1 MSDQPPT
8 VEPETYMRIEV
19 EGTRIK
25 VFGDS
30 WKGVGSFDGEKG
42 YYDWEFHDGSG
53 KTGSTKIRLDREG
66 YLYGTV
72 SGSGINWSYW
82 GSKQAE

>member
-1 MSDQPPT
+1 LLRNPTPPAYSPYT
-8 VEPETYMRIEV
+8 
-19 EGTRIK
+19 
-25 VFGDS
+25 
-30 WKGVGSFDGEKG
+30 
-42 YYDWEFHDGSG
+42 
-53 KTGSTKIRLDREG
+53 TKIRLDREG